1 MRKSLLLT
9 LTGMVFAGLMSLGLG
24 NAHAGEPVKIGVYY
38 PMTGPSA
45 VYGQIGYKGLEL
57 ARKDR
62 PKVLNREVKFF
73 LTDNKSDKVESANA
87 VSRLIQKNKVDAI
100 IGGLTSSNT
109 LSGAPVAEKAK
120 VPMISPW
127 ATNPVVTQ
135 GKKWVFRACFID
147 PFQGYVGAKFARENL
162 TAKNAAVL
170 IDISQDYCVG
180 IANFFMK
187 NFTQM
192 GGKVVSK
199 LHYNTGDL
207 DFTAQLTAIKNKNP
221 DVLYCPGYFKEL
233 ALIAQQA
240 KEVGLEVPILAGD
253 AAQADEL
260 IKIGGKAVEG
270 LSFTTHF
277 DEKGVTTESG
287 KKFVKAFRAAYPG
300 VTPDSVSALSY
311 DTYNILLDAIER
323 AGSTDKEKVRSELE
337 NTKNFQGVTGVMT
350 MKNHDM
356 VKPAV
361 ILTVK
366 DGKFEWLATVQ
377 P

>member
-1 MRKSLLLT
+1 MRKSLVLS
-9 LTGMVFAGLMSLGLG
+9 LTGMVFAGLMSLGLC
-24 NAHAGEPVKIGVYY
+24 AAQAGEPVKIGVYY

-45 VYGQIGYKGLEL
+45 VYGQIGYKGLQL
-57 ARKDR
+57 ARKER
-62 PKVLNREVKFF
+62 PRVLNREVKLF

-87 VSRLIQKNKVDAI
+87 VSRLIQKDKVDAI

-162 TAKNAAVL
+162 KAENAAVL

-187 NFTQM
+187 NFTKM

-207 DFTAQLTAIKNKNP
+207 DFTAQLTAIKNKKP

-240 KEVGLEVPILAGD
+240 KEVGLDVPILAGD

-300 VTPDSVSALSY
+300 ITPDSVSALSY

-323 AGSTDKEKVRSELE
+323 AGSTDKEKVRADLE

-366 DGKFEWLATVQ
+366 DGKFRWLATVQ

>member
-1 MRKSLLLT
+1 MRKSLWLS
-9 LTGMVFAGLMSLGLG
+9 LTGMLVAGLVALSLSSAL
-24 NAHAGEPVKIGVYY
+24 AEEPVKIGVYY

-45 VYGQIGYKGLEL
+45 VYGQIGYKGLQL
-57 ARKDR
+57 AQKER
-62 PKVLNREVKFF
+62 PKVLNREIKLF

-87 VSRLIQKNKVDAI
+87 VSRLIQKNKVDAV

-109 LSGAPVAEKAK
+109 LSGAPVAEKSK

-135 GKKWVFRACFID
+135 EKQWVFRACFID
-147 PFQGYVGAKFARENL
+147 PFQGFVGAKFARENL
-162 TAKNAAVL
+162 KAKNAAVL

-187 NFTQM
+187 NFTKM

-207 DFTAQLTAIKNKNP
+207 DFTAQLTAIKTKNP
-221 DVLYCPGYFKEL
+221 DVIYCPGYFKEL
-233 ALIAQQA
+233 ALIAMQA
-240 KEVGLEVPILAGD
+240 REVGLTAPILAGD

-277 DEKGVTTESG
+277 DEMGVTTESG
-287 KKFVKAFRAAYPG
+287 KKFVKAFRGAYPD

-323 AGSTDKEKVRSELE
+323 AGSTDKEKVRAELE
-337 NTKNFQGVTGVMT
+337 KTKDFQGVTGVMT

-356 VKPAV
+356 IKPAV

-366 DGKFEWLATVQ
+366 DGKFKWLATVQ

>member
-1 MRKSLLLT
+1 MSRPLPMFAMFITFLLIL
-9 LTGMVFAGLMSLGLG
+9 
-24 NAHAGEPVKIGVYY
+24 HAGDATVVEPVRIGVYY

-57 ARKDR
+57 AQKNR
-62 PKVLNREVKFF
+62 PTVLNRKVE
-73 LTDNKSDKVESANA
+73 LILADNKSGKVKGANP
-87 VSRLIQKNKVDAI
+87 VSRLIRKNKVDAI

-109 LSGAPVAEKAK
+109 LSGALVAEKAG

-135 GKKWVFRACFID
+135 GKKWIFRACFTD
-147 PFQGYVGAKFARENL
+147 PFQGFVGAKFARENL
-162 TAKNAAVL
+162 QAKNAAVL
-170 IDISQDYCVG
+170 IDITQDYCVG

-187 NFTQM
+187 NFKEM
-192 GGKVVSK
+192 GGRIVAR

-207 DFTAQLTAIKNKNP
+207 DFTAQLTAIQARHP
-221 DVLYCPGYFKEL
+221 DVIYCPGYFKEL
-233 ALIAQQA
+233 ALIARQA
-240 KEVGLEVPILAGD
+240 REAGIEVPILAGD

-277 DEKGVTTESG
+277 DEQGVTTEAG
-287 KKFVKAFRAAYPG
+287 RRFIRAFRAAYPDI
-300 VTPDSVSALSY
+300 TPDSVSALSY

-323 AGSTDKEKVRSELE
+323 AGSTNRETVRRELE

-350 MKNHDM
+350 MKDHDM
-356 VKPAV
+356 IKPAV
-361 ILTVK
+361 ILRVHN
-366 DGKFEWLATVQ
+366 GMFQWLATVN

>member
-1 MRKSLLLT
+1 MKKMKWLS
-9 LTGMVFAGLMSLGLG
+9 LTGMVLSGLVALCVASAL
-24 NAHAGEPVKIGVYY
+24 AAEPVKIGVYY

-45 VYGQIGYKGLEL
+45 VYGQIGYKGLQL
-57 ARKDR
+57 AQKDR
-62 PKVLNREVKFF
+62 PQVLGRAVKLF

-87 VSRLIQKNKVDAI
+87 VSRLIQKNKVDAV

-135 GKKWVFRACFID
+135 GKKYIFRACFID
-147 PFQGYVGAKFARENL
+147 PFQGFVGAKFARDNL
-162 TAKNAAVL
+162 KAKTAAVL
-170 IDISQDYCVG
+170 IDITQDYCVG
-180 IANFFMK
+180 IASFFMK
-187 NFTQM
+187 NFEKM

-207 DFTAQLTAIKNKNP
+207 DFTAQLTTIKNSHP
-221 DVLYCPGYFKEL
+221 DVIYCPGYFKEL
-233 ALIAQQA
+233 ALIARQA
-240 KEVGLEVPILAGD
+240 REIGLQAPILAGD

-277 DEKGVTTESG
+277 DEKGVTTDAG

-300 VTPDSVSALSY
+300 ITPDSVSALSY

-323 AGSTDKEKVRSELE
+323 AGSTDKEKVRAELE
-337 NTKNFQGVTGVMT
+337 KTKNFEGVTGVMT
-350 MKNHDM
+350 MKDHDM

-361 ILTVK
+361 ILTVQ
-366 DGKFEWLATVQ
+366 DGKFKWLATVK

>member
-1 MRKSLLLT
+1 MRKSLLLS
-9 LTGMVFAGLMSLGLG
+9 LTGVVFAALMSLGLG

-45 VYGQIGYKGLEL
+45 VYGQIGYKGLQL
-57 ARKDR
+57 AQKER

-87 VSRLIQKNKVDAI
+87 VSRLIQKDKVDAI

-162 TAKNAAVL
+162 KAKNAAVL

-187 NFTQM
+187 NFTKM
-192 GGKVVSK
+192 GGKIASK

-207 DFTAQLTAIKNKNP
+207 DFTAQLTAIKNSKP

-240 KEVGLEVPILAGD
+240 KEVGLDVPILAGD

-323 AGSTDKEKVRSELE
+323 AGSTDKEKVRAELE

-366 DGKFEWLATVQ
+366 DGKFQWLATVQ

>member
-1 MRKSLLLT
+1 MRKSLLLS
-9 LTGMVFAGLMSLGLG
+9 LIGMAAAGLVALGISSAPAAETL
-24 NAHAGEPVKIGVYY
+24 KIGVYY

-45 VYGQIGYKGLEL
+45 VYGQIGYKGLQL
-57 ARKDR
+57 ANKER
-62 PKVLNREVKFF
+62 PQVLGRQVEFF

-87 VSRLIQKNKVDAI
+87 VSRLIQKNKVDVI

-109 LSGAPVAEKAK
+109 LSGAPVAEKAQ
-120 VPMISPW
+120 VPMVSPW

-147 PFQGYVGAKFARENL
+147 PFQGFVGAKFARENL
-162 TAKNAAVL
+162 KAANAAVL
-170 IDISQDYCVG
+170 IDITQDYCVG

-187 NFTQM
+187 NFTKM
-192 GGKVVSK
+192 GGKVVAK

-207 DFTAQLTAIKNKNP
+207 DFTAQLTAIKNKKP
-221 DVLYCPGYFKEL
+221 DVIYCPGYFKEL
-233 ALIAQQA
+233 ALIARQA
-240 KEVGLEVPILAGD
+240 REAGLDVPILSGD

-287 KKFVKAFRAAYPG
+287 KKFVKAFRAAYPD

-323 AGSTDKEKVRSELE
+323 AGSADKEKVRAELE
-337 NTKNFQGVTGVMT
+337 KTANFQGVTGVMT

-366 DGKFEWLATVQ
+366 DGAFQWLATVK

>member
-1 MRKSLLLT
+1 MKKHHCLSLL
-9 LTGMVFAGLMSLGLG
+9 GSLATFIVALCMGS
-24 NAHAGEPVKIGVYY
+24 AMATEPVKIGVYY

-45 VYGQIGYKGLEL
+45 VYGQIGYKGLQL
-57 ARKDR
+57 AQKNR
-62 PKVLNREVKFF
+62 PTVLGREVKLF
-73 LTDNKSDKVESANA
+73 LTDNKSDKVESANS

-109 LSGAPVAEKAK
+109 LSGAPVAEKAG

-135 GKKWVFRACFID
+135 GKKWAFRTCFID
-147 PFQGYVGAKFARENL
+147 PFQGLVGAKFARENL
-162 TAKNAAVL
+162 KAQNAAVL

-187 NFTQM
+187 NFEKM

-207 DFTAQLTAIKNKNP
+207 DFTAQLTVIKAKNP
-221 DVLYCPGYFKEL
+221 DVVYCPGYFKEL
-233 ALIAQQA
+233 ALIARQA
-240 KEVGLEVPILAGD
+240 EEVGLTTPILAGD

-277 DEKGVTTESG
+277 DEAGVSTEAG
-287 KKFVKAFRAAYPG
+287 KKFVHAFKAAYPG
-300 VTPDSVSALSY
+300 ITPDSVSALSY
-311 DTYNILLDAIER
+311 DTYDILLDAIER
-323 AGSTDKEKVRSELE
+323 AGSTDKEKIRADLE
-337 NTKNFQGVTGVMT
+337 NTKNFEGVTGVMN
-350 MKNHDM
+350 MVNHDM

-361 ILTVK
+361 ILTVQ
-366 DGKFEWLATVQ
+366 DGKFKWLATVT

>member
-1 MRKSLLLT
+1 MRKSLWLSLMGI
-9 LTGMVFAGLMSLGLG
+9 LAAGLVALSLSSAL
-24 NAHAGEPVKIGVYY
+24 AEEPVKIGVYY

-45 VYGQIGYKGLEL
+45 VYGQIGYKGLQL
-57 ARKDR
+57 AQKER
-62 PKVLNREVKFF
+62 PKVLNREVKLF

-87 VSRLIQKNKVDAI
+87 VSRLIQKNKVDAV

-109 LSGAPVAEKAK
+109 LSGAPVAEKSK

-135 GKKWVFRACFID
+135 EKQWVFRACFID
-147 PFQGYVGAKFARENL
+147 PFQGFVGAKFARENL
-162 TAKNAAVL
+162 KAKNAAVL

-187 NFTQM
+187 NYTKM
-192 GGKVVSK
+192 GGNVVSK

-207 DFTAQLTAIKNKNP
+207 DFTAQLTAIKTKNP
-221 DVLYCPGYFKEL
+221 DVIYCPGYFKEL
-233 ALIAQQA
+233 ALIAMQA
-240 KEVGLEVPILAGD
+240 KEVGLNVPILAGD

-260 IKIGGKAVEG
+260 IKIGGKSVEG

-277 DEKGVTTESG
+277 DEMGVTTESG
-287 KKFVKAFRAAYPG
+287 KKFVKAFRGTYPD

-337 NTKNFQGVTGVMT
+337 KTTDFQGVTGVMT

-356 VKPAV
+356 IKPAV

-366 DGKFEWLATVQ
+366 DGKFQWLATVQ

>member
-1 MRKSLLLT
+1 MKIRLPSFTVLATFLLALCGT
-9 LTGMVFAGLMSLGLG
+9 AAMAV
-24 NAHAGEPVKIGVYY
+24 EPVRIGVYY

-57 ARKDR
+57 AQKERPTVLGRK
-62 PKVLNREVKFF
+62 VQLF

-109 LSGAPVAEKAK
+109 LSGAPVAEKAG

-135 GKKWVFRACFID
+135 GKKWIFRACFID

-162 TAKNAAVL
+162 KAGTAAVL
-170 IDISQDYCVG
+170 IDITQDYCVG

-187 NFTQM
+187 NFKQM
-192 GGKVVSK
+192 GGDIVSR

-207 DFTAQLTAIKNKNP
+207 DFTAQLTAIKAKNP

-233 ALIAQQA
+233 ALIARQA
-240 KEVGLEVPILAGD
+240 REAGLDIPILAGD

-277 DEKGVTTESG
+277 DEQGVTTEAG
-287 KKFVKAFRAAYPG
+287 RRFVRAFRASYPDT
-300 VTPDSVSALSY
+300 TPDSVSALSY
-311 DTYNILLDAIER
+311 DTYNILLDAVER
-323 AGSTDKEKVRSELE
+323 AGSTDREKVRQELE
-337 NTKNFQGVTGVMT
+337 NTRDFKGVTGIMT

-356 VKPAV
+356 IKPAV
-361 ILTVK
+361 ILTVRN
-366 DGKFEWLATVQ
+366 GMFQWLATVN

>member
-1 MRKSLLLT
+1 MRKSLLLS
-9 LTGMVFAGLMSLGLG
+9 LTGVALAGFVCLGLG
-24 NAHAGEPVKIGVYY
+24 NARAEEFVKIGVYY

-45 VYGQIGYKGLEL
+45 VYGQIGYKGLQL
-57 ARKDR
+57 AQKER
-62 PKVLNREVKFF
+62 PKVLGREVKLF

-87 VSRLIQKNKVDAI
+87 VSRLIQKNKVDAV

-147 PFQGYVGAKFARENL
+147 PFQGFVGAKFARENL
-162 TAKNAAVL
+162 KATNAAVL

-187 NFTQM
+187 NFTKM

-240 KEVGLEVPILAGD
+240 KEVGLNVPILAGD

-287 KKFVKAFRAAYPG
+287 KKFVKAFRAAYPD

-323 AGSTDKEKVRSELE
+323 AGSTDKEKVRADLE

-350 MKNHDM
+350 MKDHDM

-366 DGKFEWLATVQ
+366 DGTFQWLATVQ

>member
-1 MRKSLLLT
+1 MKKSLWLSLAGT
-9 LTGMVFAGLMSLGLG
+9 LVAGIVALGIGCAL
-24 NAHAGEPVKIGVYY
+24 AAEPVKIGVYY

-45 VYGQIGYKGLEL
+45 VYGQIGYKGLQL
-57 ARKDR
+57 AQKDR
-62 PKVLNREVKFF
+62 PEVLGRKVELF

-135 GKKWVFRACFID
+135 NKQYIFRACFID
-147 PFQGYVGAKFARENL
+147 PFQGFVGAKFARENL
-162 TAKNAAVL
+162 KAKNAAVL
-170 IDISQDYCVG
+170 IDITQDYCVG

-187 NFTQM
+187 NFEKM
-192 GGKVVSK
+192 GGKVVAK

-207 DFTAQLTAIKNKNP
+207 DFTAQLTSIKGKNP
-221 DVLYCPGYFKEL
+221 DVIYCPGYFKEL
-233 ALIAQQA
+233 ALIARQA
-240 KEVGLEVPILAGD
+240 REAGIKAPILSGD

-277 DEKGVTTESG
+277 DEMGVTTEAG
-287 KKFVKAFRAAYPG
+287 KKFVKAFRSAYPDI
-300 VTPDSVSALSY
+300 TPDSVSALSY
-311 DTYNILLDAIER
+311 DTYNILLDAMER
-323 AGSTDKEKVRSELE
+323 AGSTDKDKVRAELE
-337 NTKNFQGVTGVMT
+337 KTANFEGVTGVMT

-366 DGKFEWLATVQ
+366 DGKFKWLATVR

>member
-1 MRKSLLLT
+1 
-9 LTGMVFAGLMSLGLG
+9 
-24 NAHAGEPVKIGVYY
+24 
-38 PMTGPSA
+38 
-45 VYGQIGYKGLEL
+45 
-57 ARKDR
+57 
-62 PKVLNREVKFF
+62 
-73 LTDNKSDKVESANA
+73 
-87 VSRLIQKNKVDAI
+87 
-100 IGGLTSSNT
+100 
-109 LSGAPVAEKAK
+109 
-120 VPMISPW
+120 MISPW

-162 TAKNAAVL
+162 KAKNAAVL

-187 NFTQM
+187 NFTKM
-192 GGKVVSK
+192 GGKIASK

-207 DFTAQLTAIKNKNP
+207 DFTAQLTAIKNSKP

-240 KEVGLEVPILAGD
+240 KEVGLDVPILAGD

-323 AGSTDKEKVRSELE
+323 AGSTDKEKVRAELE

-366 DGKFEWLATVQ
+366 DGKFQWLATVQ